1 MIGQLAIH
9 IVPVAPEGVVAAA
22 VIAPDRGQGQ
32 GQGQDLQFHHFMK
45 VTKLKLD
52 TVARKSTILVK
63 SNVIAMMAHMI
74 LIMTM
79 ERQSSA

>member
-22 VIAPDRGQGQ
+22 VIAPDR

-74 LIMTM
+74 LIMMM